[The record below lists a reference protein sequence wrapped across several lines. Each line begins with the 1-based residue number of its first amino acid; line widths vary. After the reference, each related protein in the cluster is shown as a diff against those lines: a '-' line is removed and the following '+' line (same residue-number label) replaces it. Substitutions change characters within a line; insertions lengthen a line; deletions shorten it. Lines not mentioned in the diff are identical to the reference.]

1 MADDIRIAQSADV
14 DDSATV
20 GRGSVI
26 WHLAQVREEAVIGS
40 HCVVGRGAYIGT
52 AVTIG
57 DNSKIQNQA
66 LVYEPASLAEGVFIG
81 PAVVLTNDTYPRSI
95 NPDGSRKSANDWE
108 AVGVTVEQGA
118 SIGARAVCVA
128 PLRIGEWALIAAG
141 SVVIENVKAHA
152 LIAGVPG
159 KQIGWV
165 GKSARKLIHDGEYLV
180 DPVTSERYV
189 ELDGNLQQVK
199 EDNK

>member
-1 MADDIRIAQSADV
+1 MADDIRIAESADV
-14 DDSATV
+14 DDHATI
-20 GRGSVI
+20 GAGSTI
-26 WHLAQVREEAVIGS
+26 WHLAQVREKAMLGKN
-40 HCVVGRGAYIGT
+40 CVVGRGAYVGT
-52 AVTIG
+52 GVNVG

-66 LVYEPASLAEGVFIG
+66 LVYEPASLADGVFIG

-95 NPDGSRKSANDWE
+95 NPDGSQKSANDWE

-128 PLRIGEWALIAAG
+128 PVTIGRWALIAAG
-141 SVVIENVKAHA
+141 SVVVDDVKDYA
-152 LIAGVPG
+152 LIAGVPA

-165 GKSARKLIHDGEYLV
+165 GKSARKLVNDGDYFV

-189 ELDGNLQQVK
+189 ENDGNLQQVEEHCK
-199 EDNK
+199 